1 MKERIQ
7 FDETNEKEL
16 KIETISS
23 PEGHEISFCPEK
35 GGIITSIKIRGVE
48 ILRADPKDFKEA
60 KTRGGIPV
68 MFPNAGALDGPL
80 VDPSE
85 PEKKLETLKPHGFA
99 RDSKWEIE
107 KVSQDELIETLSEEK
122 PDSYPYEY
130 LLKMIARIEKD
141 GSITLAQ
148 EVRNDSGK
156 EMPVSMGL
164 HPYFKVP
171 KGRKKD
177 VLIDL
182 GDEKMNGKIRD
193 NFEKW
198 SKGEAMIVDRSELED
213 PDSVLR
219 IEIPE
224 IGTIAMD
231 VFEKYQNI
239 WIWSEESKEDDED
252 DFICIEPVMRKPKG
266 LAQSPEMVKP
276 GETFKTGVRIGLE
289 G

>member
-68 MFPNAGALDGPL
+68 MFPNAGALDSPL
-80 VDPSE
+80 E
-85 PEKKLETLKPHGFA
+85 EGLKTLKPHGFA
-99 RDSKWEIE
+99 RESTWKIE
-107 KVSQDELIETLSEEK
+107 KAGQDELIEALDEKK

-148 EVRNDSGK
+148 EVRNDSDK

-177 VLIDL
+177 VRIDL
-182 GDEKMNGKIRD
+182 GDEKMNGKIKD

-198 SKGEAMIVDRSELED
+198 SKGEAMIIDRSELEN
-213 PDSVLR
+213 PDSVLK

-224 IGTIAMD
+224 AGTIAMD

-239 WIWSEESKEDDED
+239 WIWSEESKEEDED
-252 DFICIEPVMRKPKG
+252 DFICIEPVMRKPGG
-266 LAQSPEMVKP
+266 LVHGPEIVKP
-276 GETFKTGVRIGLE
+276 GETLKTSVRIGLE
-289 G
+289 D